1 MTTEWRIDST
11 FKLVAPPFTQLFSIH
26 SPLDL
31 GGSEKQYALGFVLM
45 SGKRKEDYQAVF
57 EEIIKTLENERGLSV
72 KVKSFLLDYEVS
84 AWQALR
90 EVFGDSIKIRG
101 CYFHLMQALIRK
113 LHNKGLMSAYYQKG
127 ALHKFIKQLASLPLL
142 DAPAIPGVFDHMV
155 GKVCEAYQYSLG
167 DYNDMDKRK
176 EKHAPKLIQVF
187 QYFEDQWM
195 NGKNFTP
202 KDWSIYWE
210 DIRTNNSLEQWN
222 GKVTKEA
229 GNKGLHIFKLGK
241 YLHNYTKS
249 VESIDIRL
257 HMWGVYDNYK
267 KASQSKKDEQ
277 FKKLWRDYENE
288 LQSNTKLSSFL
299 LLERGKPFLIN

>member
-1 MTTEWRIDST
+1 
-11 FKLVAPPFTQLFSIH
+11 
-26 SPLDL
+26 
-31 GGSEKQYALGFVLM
+31 
-45 SGKRKEDYQAVF
+45 
-57 EEIIKTLENERGLSV
+57 
-72 KVKSFLLDYEVS
+72 
-84 AWQALR
+84 
-90 EVFGDSIKIRG
+90 
-101 CYFHLMQALIRK
+101 
-113 LHNKGLMSAYYQKG
+113 
-127 ALHKFIKQLASLPLL
+127 
-142 DAPAIPGVFDHMV
+142 
-155 GKVCEAYQYSLG
+155 
-167 DYNDMDKRK
+167 
-176 EKHAPKLIQVF
+176 
-187 QYFEDQWM
+187 M

-277 FKKLWRDYENE
+277 FKKLWRDYDNE
-288 LQSNTKLSSFL
+288 LIRPWTLVKKAADRVEPFIPFDVQNDISDLSL
-299 LLERGKPFLIN
+299 